1 MSSTTAVHKSIRAT
15 MLAVAAVLAGGA
27 SASTDP
33 VTSWNVTAGDAVTAA
48 GLAAPPAN
56 RVLAIVHTAVYDAA
70 RAIASREPVAAGA
83 AGPSLDAAVAA
94 AAHAVLVQL
103 LPAQR
108 AAIDEAYRVAL
119 AGVADGAAER
129 AGVAAGESAAAG
141 VLARRGD
148 DGAAAP
154 EAYRPRVIP
163 GVYAPTTLPL
173 CPQWPQR
180 KPWLMASAAEFRPGP
195 PPRLDGEVWARDY
208 NEVRELGARDS
219 VRRNAAETEAARF
232 WEATLPP
239 IYHGLVRAV
248 ATLPGR
254 NALDNARL
262 FTAVTQASDDALT
275 AVFDAKY
282 QYAFWRP
289 ITAVRNG
296 DLDGN
301 DATERDP
308 AWMPLID
315 TPMHPEYPCAHCIVA
330 AAVGVVL
337 EAELGGAGPVTLA
350 TTSPTAG
357 GAVRTWSSVD
367 AFVNEVA
374 MARIAAGVHYR
385 TSTEVGAE
393 MGRRIGALAVARFP
407 R

>member
-1 MSSTTAVHKSIRAT
+1 
-15 MLAVAAVLAGGA
+15 
-27 SASTDP
+27 
-33 VTSWNVTAGDAVTAA
+33 
-48 GLAAPPAN
+48 
-56 RVLAIVHTAVYDAA
+56 
-70 RAIASREPVAAGA
+70 
-83 AGPSLDAAVAA
+83 
-94 AAHAVLVQL
+94 
-103 LPAQR
+103 
-108 AAIDEAYRVAL
+108 
-119 AGVADGAAER
+119 
-129 AGVAAGESAAAG
+129 
-141 VLARRGD
+141 
-148 DGAAAP
+148 
-154 EAYRPRVIP
+154 
-163 GVYAPTTLPL
+163 
-173 CPQWPQR
+173 
-180 KPWLMASAAEFRPGP
+180 MASAAEFRPGP

-232 WEATLPP
+232 WAATLPP

-337 EAELGGAGPVTLA
+337 EAELGGAGRVTLA